1 MPWISWPW
9 AARTFNSSGER
20 SSEER
25 YSEPSKLNLMAF
37 TRLALTAKV
46 AQPMIT
52 PISTPAIK
60 PIWMMSRAMASSEAY
75 SSREIRRAESM
86 SHA

>member
-1 MPWISWPW
+1 
-9 AARTFNSSGER
+9 
-20 SSEER
+20 
-25 YSEPSKLNLMAF
+25 MAF

-60 PIWMMSRAMASSEAY
+60 PIWMMSRVMASSEAY
-75 SSREIRRAESM
+75 SSNEMRRAESM
-86 SHA
+86 SQP